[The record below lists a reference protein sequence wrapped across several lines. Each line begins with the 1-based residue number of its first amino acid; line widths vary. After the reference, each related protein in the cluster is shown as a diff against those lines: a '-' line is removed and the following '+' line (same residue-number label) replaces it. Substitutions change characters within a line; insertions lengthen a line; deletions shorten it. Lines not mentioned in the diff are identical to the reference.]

1 MAKMNKLCSN
11 LDQSN
16 PATGG
21 FTDEEKQTMR
31 NNIGAGDGKVSW
43 VQYSQGSHYPT
54 VDRSSLAVVSSD
66 TGTRIQNDDASKKFY
81 VAPNFNA
88 DDYGKVLRIN
98 KENQKVM
105 WDNPPVPAKDVFM
118 ETRLF
123 DMTYDAGNDK
133 VVRQFQCPVHNGK
146 YPTKIIGSFECNPS
160 TDHTTLSVMPL
171 NASLNDG
178 YNSTSTPYDTAQNH
192 NVTHLLA
199 LDESS
204 QSTTGQYGNTV
215 SFMFRKIPNNGTKE
229 MKYVGIKGG
238 YPTGYDIHN
247 VNMTFIYE
255 ED

>member
-1 MAKMNKLCSN
+1 MQNNKVCVN
-11 LDQSN
+11 IDQSN
-16 PATGG
+16 PEQGG
-21 FTDEEKQTMR
+21 FTDEQKQQART
-31 NNIGAGDGKVSW
+31 NIGAGDGKVSW
-43 VQYSQGSHYPT
+43 VQYSQGSPYPT
-54 VDRSSLAVVSSD
+54 VDRSPLSVVSSD
-66 TGTRIQNDDASKKFY
+66 TGTRIQNEDASKKFY

-105 WDNPPVPAKDVFM
+105 WDNPPVPPKDVFM
-118 ETRLF
+118 EMKLF
-123 DMTYDAGNDK
+123 DMTNNPGNDK
-133 VVRQFQCPVHNGK
+133 VVKQYQCPVHNGK

-171 NASLNDG
+171 NASLNAG
-178 YNSTSTPYDTAQNH
+178 YNSTSTPYDSGQNH

-204 QSTTGQYGNTV
+204 QNPTGQYGNTV
-215 SFMFRKIPNNGTKE
+215 SFMFHKVPNRDGFD

-238 YPTGYDIHN
+238 YSTGYDIHN
-247 VNMTFIYE
+247 VNLTFIYE